1 MKRFLLIV
9 ILLLVPALGAGIY
22 YKAQAPH
29 GFSAGSAR
37 VVILTPEHAQHI
49 LYGDERGGGHLHGV
63 SKPCKSEF
71 PQDWDAE
78 KITTTAERIAA
89 NDNLNWEAQHN
100 GYYVAESNEGD
111 VRVRVVLGP
120 QRQHIITAYP
130 VNVERNPC
138 PANDNN

>member
-1 MKRFLLIV
+1 MKRFLLIAIV
-9 ILLLVPALGAGIY
+9 ILVPALGAGY
-22 YKAQAPH
+22 YYQGQATRGYSGETP
-29 GFSAGSAR
+29 R
-37 VVILTPEHAQHI
+37 VVILTPERAEHI

-63 SKPCKSEF
+63 GKPCKSEF

-78 KITTTAERIAA
+78 QITATAERIAA
-89 NDNLNWEAQHN
+89 NDNLDWEAQRN
-100 GYYVAESNEGD
+100 GYYVAESNQGD

-138 PANDNN
+138 PANDNG